1 MSVMKTIEISASSP
15 KSFED
20 AIQEG
25 LKRTEKTIQNISFAR
40 IKKQYVTI
48 EDNKVKEY
56 HVCMKVK
63 FAVHE

>member
-1 MSVMKTIEISASSP
+1 MSVMKIIEINASSP

-25 LKRTEKTIQNISFAR
+25 FKRTEKTLQDISFAK

-48 EDNKVKEY
+48 EDNKVKEF
-56 HVCMKVK
+56 HVVMKVN
-63 FAVHE
+63 FTVHE